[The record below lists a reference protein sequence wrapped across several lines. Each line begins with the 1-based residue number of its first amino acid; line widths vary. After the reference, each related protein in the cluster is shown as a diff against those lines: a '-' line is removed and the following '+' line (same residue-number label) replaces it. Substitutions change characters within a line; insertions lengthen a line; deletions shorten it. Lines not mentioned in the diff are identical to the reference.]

1 MKTDARIRY
10 TQMIIK
16 QTFLSLVKTKPLS
29 KITVKEICDVA
40 EINRTTFYKHYHDVY
55 DLLDKLETRAIS
67 DLLSMIEKSRKK
79 EDGQVLLSILRT
91 IYENHDLFA
100 NLIPIST
107 NKGFAYRLSVSC
119 FEKIKELSPNYNC
132 TNHLDLTSGLNFS
145 YLVGGISGVIEY
157 WLQTGMKES
166 PEVIADTI
174 ARLTSN
180 LSREG

>member
-16 QTFLSLVKTKPLS
+16 QTFLNLIKTKPFS

-40 EINRTTFYKHYHDVY
+40 EINRTTFYKHYHDVN

-67 DLLSMIEKSRKK
+67 DLLYMIEENRKK

-100 NLIPIST
+100 TLIPINT
-107 NKGFAYRLSVSC
+107 NKGFTYRLSVSC
-119 FEKIKELSPNYNC
+119 FQKIKELAPDDTHTSN
-132 TNHLDLTSGLNFS
+132 LDLTSGLNFS

-166 PEVIADTI
+166 PETIADTI
-174 ARLTSN
+174 GRLASN
-180 LSREG
+180 VCNQ